1 MPRAGAAIF
10 LAAVLMLPVGWRVL
24 AEEDVASSAGVN
36 CTFRADP
43 DQFLAA
49 QARAFEAAHER
60 AAKFNRVSVH
70 AARQGLVA
78 PGDIPRRSFIDAE
91 IFDRM
96 AQKGVMSARLSS
108 DAEFF
113 RRIHLDLTGRIPS
126 PAAVREFLADTS
138 DDKRNRVIDTLL
150 YSPEFTDK
158 WTVWLG
164 DLVQNAQTLSNVNRQ
179 MVGRNAYHDWL
190 RYSLADNKSLKDM
203 AYELVA
209 AGGNNYSRGS
219 GAANYAVGAQTPMGP
234 IQDTYDTYLY
244 QTASRFLGL
253 GHYDCLLC
261 HDGRRHLDDISLWG
275 KRSTRID
282 AQKMAAFFSRTRL
295 TRVANQADPNFNSF
309 EVSDVAAGNYALNT
323 NFGNR
328 PNRVPVGT
336 VRALDPEY
344 RIGGWTPRGSTWR
357 AEFAEF
363 MIQDPMLTRNLA
375 NRIWKQLFNLALAEP
390 VDGLDPDRLDPKNP
404 PAAPWT
410 FQATHP
416 ELLEKL
422 AQRLVETNYSL
433 REFIRMVVES
443 SAYQL
448 SSRYDGEWK
457 LDYVPLFA
465 RHYPRRL
472 EGEEI
477 HDALAK
483 ATGMPGNYTV
493 QGFSE
498 PVQWAMQLP
507 EPVEPRSNG
516 AVANFMNAFLR
527 GNRDSQFRNQA
538 GSILQQLNLMNDN
551 FVISRVKVAASPPL
565 RAVAGLAGNE
575 RAVEELFLLFNSR
588 LPSEHERKQALD
600 HLSRATTPAMRNAYI
615 EDLAWACVNKLD
627 FLFSY

>member
-1 MPRAGAAIF
+1 MPCAGLT
-10 LAAVLMLPVGWRVL
+10 LAAMLLAPAAWLGM
-24 AEEDVASSAGVN
+24 AEEETAAPAGMN

-43 DQFLAA
+43 DLFLAA
-49 QARAFEAAHER
+49 QARAFEAVYER
-60 AAKFNRVSVH
+60 TAKFNRGPAH
-70 AARQGLVA
+70 AAAQGLIP
-78 PGDIPRRSFIDAE
+78 PGEIPRSSFIDVE

-96 AQKGVMSARLSS
+96 AQRGAMSARLSS

-126 PAAVREFLADTS
+126 PAAVREFLADTAP
-138 DDKRNRVIDTLL
+138 DKRNRIIDSLL

-164 DLVQNAQTLSNVNRQ
+164 DLVQNAQAMSNVNRQ

-203 AYELVA
+203 AYELVT
-209 AGGNNYSRGS
+209 AGGNSYSRDS

-234 IQDTYDTYLY
+234 IQDTYDAYLY
-244 QTASRFLGL
+244 QTASRFLGM

-275 KRSTRID
+275 KRPTRID
-282 AQKMAAFFSRTRL
+282 AQQMAAFFSRTRI
-295 TRVANQADPNFNSF
+295 TRVASQADPNFNSF
-309 EVSDVAAGNYALNT
+309 DISDVTAGNYALNT

-336 VRALDPEY
+336 VRALDAEY
-344 RIGGWTPRGSTWR
+344 RINGWKPRGSYWR
-357 AEFAEF
+357 ADFAEF
-363 MIQDPMLTRNLA
+363 MIQDPMFARNLA
-375 NRIWKQLFNLALAEP
+375 NRIWKQLFTLALAEP
-390 VDGLDPDRLDPKNP
+390 LDGLDPDRLDPKNP

-410 FQATHP
+410 LQATHP

-422 AQRLVETNYSL
+422 AQRLVETNYNL
-433 REFIRMVVES
+433 REFMRIMVES

-457 LDYVPLFA
+457 LEYVPLFA

-477 HDALAK
+477 HDAITK
-483 ATGMPGNYTV
+483 ATGMPGSYTV

-516 AVANFMNAFLR
+516 AVANFMNAFVR

-551 FVISRVKVAASPPL
+551 FVISRVKVAASPNL
-565 RAVAGLAGNE
+565 RAAAGLAGNE
-575 RAVEELFLLFNSR
+575 QAVEELFLLFNSR
-588 LPSEHERKQALD
+588 LPSDYERKQALD
-600 HLSRATTPAMRNAYI
+600 YLSRATTPAMRNIYI

-627 FLFSY
+627 FIFSY